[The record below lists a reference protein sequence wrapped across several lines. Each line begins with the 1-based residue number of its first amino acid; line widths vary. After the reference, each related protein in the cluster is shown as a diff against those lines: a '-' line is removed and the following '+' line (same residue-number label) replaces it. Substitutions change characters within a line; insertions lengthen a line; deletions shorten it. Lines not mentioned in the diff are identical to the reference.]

1 MLLLQPMTSFPDLRQ
16 WLVENGYRA
25 EHETLCQEGSRM
37 YTVLTVWGGQDVP
50 MTPAE
55 LWVGRN
61 TPQPLRGAYL
71 SMMEGKVRR
80 ALEGQKASANP
91 DQAVV
96 EQLEQVL
103 AGMDEMKKELEA

>member
-1 MLLLQPMTSFPDLRQ
+1 
-16 WLVENGYRA
+16 
-25 EHETLCQEGSRM
+25 
-37 YTVLTVWGGQDVP
+37 

-80 ALEGQKASANP
+80 ALDGQKASANP

-103 AGMDEMKKELEA
+103 AGMDDMKKELEA